1 MNIDQIAMFYIS
13 MDSSQQAL
21 QTYGRLFFK
30 FQISLQN
37 FGWKPKNIQKI
48 REVWI
53 LIKLQCF
60 IYQWI
65 SLNKLYKLA
74 NGKLF
79 SIFIF
84 KLAIGRK
91 LKNIPTAWMLIE
103 LKCIM
108 CINGIDSTIQW
119 KAFFFKFQY

>member
-1 MNIDQIAMFYIS
+1 

-37 FGWKPKNIQKI
+37 FGRKPKNIQKI
-48 REVWI
+48 REVGI

-65 SLNKLYKLA
+65 SLNKLYKLMESFFQF
-74 NGKLF
+74 LF
-79 SIFIF
+79 S
-84 KLAIGRK
+84 
-91 LKNIPTAWMLIE
+91 N
-103 LKCIM
+103 
-108 CINGIDSTIQW
+108 
-119 KAFFFKFQY
+119 